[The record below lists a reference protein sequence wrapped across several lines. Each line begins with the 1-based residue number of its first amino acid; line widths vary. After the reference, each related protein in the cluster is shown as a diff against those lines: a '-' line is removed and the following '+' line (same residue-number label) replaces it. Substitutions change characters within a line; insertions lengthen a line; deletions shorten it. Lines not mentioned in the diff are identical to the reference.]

1 MNNILK
7 FLKLFGGGVAAVFTY
22 FFGGADVL
30 IQILL
35 ALVLIDYIS
44 GILGAIYNGTLSS
57 EVGYKGIIKKVCI
70 FVIVAVANLISKYT
84 GIDEI
89 RAFTIGFYIANE
101 GISVLENMG
110 KIIPM
115 PKKLI
120 EILEQLQ
127 DKDK

>member
-1 MNNILK
+1 M
-7 FLKLFGGGVAAVFTY
+7 
-22 FFGGADVL
+22 
-30 IQILL
+30 
-35 ALVLIDYIS
+35 
-44 GILGAIYNGTLSS
+44 
-57 EVGYKGIIKKVCI
+57 
-70 FVIVAVANLISKYT
+70 AVANLISKYT

-89 RAFTIGFYIANE
+89 RTFTIGFYIANE